1 MKHLKLLY
9 NHAASSFMIFIKN
22 PLFILSS
29 FFADLLLF
37 LIFSFV
43 YSFFSTGIMERIIE
57 VNDIMAGLNQQLVT
71 ITQGIEDNAAL
82 SAVMAGQQVI
92 VEHVKEIVILAI
104 GLMISTYIL
113 WSIFQGISWHLASW
127 AAYGK
132 KIHFLKYLG
141 RFSLLSLVWFIALA
155 LIGYATYKV
164 SVYNELSRF
173 MIIGQETINYLMLFL
188 VAVMFYFAVISYSFA
203 AKNSFLI
210 SLKNAFVFGI
220 RRIHHYL
227 PTYLSI
233 ALLLVIIYFAISLL
247 NLDLIKTVFLNLLL
261 MLPVFA
267 YGRVL
272 FLGMSDR
279 SEKGKPEKVKS
290 KKK

>member
-37 LIFSFV
+37 LLFSFV

-141 RFSLLSLVWFIALA
+141 RFSLLNLVWFVALA

-164 SVYNELSRF
+164 SVYNE
-173 MIIGQETINYLMLFL
+173 
-188 VAVMFYFAVISYSFA
+188 
-203 AKNSFLI
+203 
-210 SLKNAFVFGI
+210 
-220 RRIHHYL
+220 
-227 PTYLSI
+227 
-233 ALLLVIIYFAISLL
+233 
-247 NLDLIKTVFLNLLL
+247 
-261 MLPVFA
+261 
-267 YGRVL
+267 
-272 FLGMSDR
+272 
-279 SEKGKPEKVKS
+279 
-290 KKK
+290 